1 MAEEII
7 RKSDSKLVAYS
18 CSECGIIYTILKDDD
33 TGRKASED
41 AAKACCPPRKCS
53 QCTTRPVVRGQP
65 VCEVC
70 AASNATTVEG
80 QRFEAATKV
89 QEAIWPGAIYWPS
102 APFSGDHGG
111 FFWSSVSKL
120 RSDLSVRNGQR
131 AGQGQPVIN
140 VPTYVY
146 ATKSIPFKVDGRAA
160 VTAALEDHSDSVEI
174 GGDQVAALQ
183 AFLDEWSKKQ
193 VVQSYEEDLTKVVI
207 LG

>member
-18 CSECGIIYTILKDDD
+18 CSECGILYTILKDDD
-33 TGRKASED
+33 AGQKASLD
-41 AAKACCPPRKCS
+41 AATACCPPRKCT
-53 QCTTRPVVRGQP
+53 QCNTRPVVRGQP

-70 AASNATTVEG
+70 KAANDRTVEA

-89 QEAIWPGAIYWPS
+89 QEAIWTGAVYWPD
-102 APFSGDHGG
+102 APFAGDHGG

-131 AGQGQPVIN
+131 AASGQPVVG
-140 VPTYVY
+140 VPPYVY
-146 ATKSIPFKVDGRAA
+146 ATKPIPFRVDGRAA
-160 VTAALEDHSDSVEI
+160 VTVALEDHSDSVEI
-174 GGDQVAALQ
+174 GGDQVALLQ
-183 AFLDEWSKKQ
+183 AFLDDWAKKQ
-193 VVQSYEEDLTKVVI
+193 AIQSYEEDLTKVVV